1 MMNLIYGFA
10 AGLLFSMVILS
21 LIIVYGR
28 SGKTWDA
35 SRDDFNEKL
44 MGFWTNSLKIQ
55 RLSSI
60 ASQETAGALQDI
72 LEELKKANELRE
84 GK

>member
-1 MMNLIYGFA
+1 MNLIYGFA

-35 SRDDFNEKL
+35 SKDNFQDEM
-44 MGFWTNSLKIQ
+44 MGYWKNTAKYQGSYLKEMENQ
-55 RLSSI
+55 TL
-60 ASQETAGALQDI
+60 ALRDI
-72 LEELKKANELRE
+72 LEELKKMNELTE